1 MLLHPKMSRICC
13 RLKARALSA
22 GSSYLPSGVCGA
34 PGELV
39 KEEIRSFCSLQIAGG
54 KCRDNCT
61 CSVASRDGPE
71 MPSYCS
77 EMKHQQLNISSK
89 RKDCFRATGY
99 DVHRYFVNDNHK
111 LLLSHQNRDVQ
122 RNVQCCMRSHV
133 FLSSVPFARGRTLQ
147 GTFYPLSAPRC
158 FPAEYSLQKTRH
170 FRTSPVLNILLP
182 PHVWLLLKPAQKLFA
197 IVLGRRIRKWWKAL
211 PSNKRTLFT
220 EYLRSNKWKLFAGL
234 SGLGIIFILFYFTHL
249 EESPVTGRS
258 RLLLFR
264 KEHYDVLTQLEYEGL
279 MEEFAENMLT
289 ENDPRYQVV
298 KIIIDQLIKSNRD
311 LPGISKMEWILH
323 VVEKSDIN
331 ASVLPNGQVFVF
343 TGLLKAVTDIH
354 QLSCILGH
362 EIAHAVLEHTAEKGS
377 VAHLL
382 DFLLLISLMMIWAIC
397 PMDSLAIL
405 GQWIQSKLKEF
416 MFERPYSRTLENEAD
431 EVGLQIAAKACVDV
445 RASSVFWQQLE
456 LLEAVKGQ
464 PQLPEWVS
472 THPSHG
478 KRAKR
483 LDRLIPEALKIRE
496 MCNCPAL
503 SDPDPRLIFRQRT
516 QHLEKSE
523 EKPKQ
528 NVAVDVQKR
537 T

>member
-99 DVHRYFVNDNHK
+99 DVH
-111 LLLSHQNRDVQ
+111 
-122 RNVQCCMRSHV
+122 
-133 FLSSVPFARGRTLQ
+133 
-147 GTFYPLSAPRC
+147 
-158 FPAEYSLQKTRH
+158 
-170 FRTSPVLNILLP
+170 
-182 PHVWLLLKPAQKLFA
+182 
-197 IVLGRRIRKWWKAL
+197 RRIRKWWKAL